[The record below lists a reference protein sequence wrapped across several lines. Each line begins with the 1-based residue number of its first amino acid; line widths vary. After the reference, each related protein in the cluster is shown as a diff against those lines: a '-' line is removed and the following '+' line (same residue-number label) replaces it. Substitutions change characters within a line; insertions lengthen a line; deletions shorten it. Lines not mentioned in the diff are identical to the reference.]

1 MQFLQSPV
9 TGDQKPR
16 PNSGRKPLQPKN
28 SLPASEVV
36 QISTKPLPKPDLGN
50 VNVYVSSGG
59 DKENRNQCP
68 IYATPPARKKP
79 LQQPPSIPPIDSS
92 LAEELSAMRKRMERL
107 RSDREKTEKM
117 LKERDR
123 VLDLQ
128 MKEME
133 ARAEAQMM
141 MEMEVDRLFR
151 LKELHS
157 YSTQRIS
164 PLRSL
169 REKEQERKLSRG
181 YDEEAMAE
189 EDEGSSG
196 LQHQQRG
203 NDSPCCSSTSSN
215 SISTQQQLVV
225 AV

>member
-36 QISTKPLPKPDLGN
+36 QISTKPLPKPDF
-50 VNVYVSSGG
+50 GG

-157 YSTQRIS
+157 YSTRIS

-169 REKEQERKLSRG
+169 REKEQERK
-181 YDEEAMAE
+181 AMAE

>member
-9 TGDQKPR
+9 TGDQKSR
-16 PNSGRKPLQPKN
+16 LNSGRKPLQPKN
-28 SLPASEVV
+28 SEPV
-36 QISTKPLPKPDLGN
+36 QISTKPLPLLPDLRK
-50 VNVYVSSGG
+50 VNFGVSSGG
-59 DKENRNQCP
+59 GKENQNLGLV
-68 IYATPPARKKP
+68 YDTPPASKK
-79 LQQPPSIPPIDSS
+79 LIQQPSIPPIDSS
-92 LAEELSAMRKRMERL
+92 LAEELSVMRKRMERL

-133 ARAEAQMM
+133 ARAEAQMT

-151 LKELHS
+151 LKELHT
-157 YSTQRIS
+157 YSMTIS

-169 REKEQERKLSRG
+169 RDKEQERKLSRR
-181 YDEEAMAE
+181 YDEKKMVE
-189 EDEGSSG
+189 EEQGSSG
-196 LQHQQRG
+196 LQQRG

-215 SISTQQQLVV
+215 SISTPTQQQLVA